1 MSTNIGTDPDSIQ
14 PDEENLPPPPGLQN
28 DDDEEGEDPWAV
40 FGDEAK
46 DLVSKKGWKDPRQVI
61 QSYTEAEKEMTRA
74 RQEAAQLRQL
84 LQIVQEQYDAE
95 DSKPQQV
102 QQPQQPDYEA
112 LAEQCRLPDGTYDVS
127 KIMSISIALGAQMSY
142 NAAEAKMREYLNQFE
157 TEKFSPI
164 AEQAER
170 QLVAE
175 QIAEQEDIYGA
186 NFDAINEIAQ
196 EMHDNDE
203 SIFERLGVEGLYA
216 RAAAVWLR
224 DQQQKSEEE
233 ADAYTL
239 SRGSRRPKAKRQT
252 VEEREIEWQEQIA
265 RRPNDGL

>member
-1 MSTNIGTDPDSIQ
+1 MSTNINTDEDITQ
-14 PDEENLPPPPGLQN
+14 VDEDNLPPPPGLQN
-28 DDDEEGEDPWAV
+28 QDDEDGDDPWAI
-40 FGDEAK
+40 FGDDAK
-46 DLVSKKGWKDPRQVI
+46 DLVSKKGWKDPKQVL

-84 LQIVQEQYDAE
+84 LQIVQEQFDSE
-95 DSKPQQV
+95 DSKPQQL

-112 LAEQCRLPDGTYDVS
+112 LAEQCLLPDGTYDVS

-142 NAAEAKMREYLNQFE
+142 NAAEAKMREYISQFE
-157 TEKFSPI
+157 NEKFAPL
-164 AEQAER
+164 AEQNER
-170 QLVAE
+170 ARVAE
-175 QIAEQEDIYGA
+175 EIAEQEEIYGA

-196 EMHDNDE
+196 ELHDNDD
-203 SIFERLGVEGLYA
+203 SLFERLGVEGLYA

-224 DQQQKSEEE
+224 DQQQRAEEE
-233 ADAYTL
+233 SDAYTL

-252 VEEREIEWQEQIA
+252 VEERELEWQEQIA